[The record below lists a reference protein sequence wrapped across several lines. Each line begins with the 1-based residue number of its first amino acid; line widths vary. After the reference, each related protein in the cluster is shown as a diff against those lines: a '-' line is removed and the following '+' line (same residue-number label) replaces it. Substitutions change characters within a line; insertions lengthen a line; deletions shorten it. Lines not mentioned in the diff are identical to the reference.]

1 MLAVTGAILF
11 MNVLDHSGISSSFS
25 IHPAFC
31 LHISCDL
38 GFDLEEK
45 LLTEM
50 VMTYCSA
57 RTPNYILGYSVCVWV
72 RHQCDLVSLLV
83 ECHIKI
89 C

>member
-1 MLAVTGAILF
+1 MLAVTVIKHIHKQYGSR
-11 MNVLDHSGISSSFS
+11 VISSAFS
-25 IHPAFC
+25 IHPAFVC
-31 LHISCDL
+31 GQHISCDL

-72 RHQCDLVSLLV
+72 RHQGDLVSLLV
-83 ECHIKI
+83 ECHI
-89 C
+89 